1 MTSDE
6 SPITNNQSRPFW
18 LLLMAIAAYIAF
30 FGWLAV
36 RQHAAFE
43 TGALDLGN
51 YNQAMWNAAN
61 GRGLALTTMPN
72 FSLNRM
78 GLHVE
83 PILFLLVP
91 LYWLFPSAVMLLWAQ
106 TVALGLA
113 ALPLFL
119 ISRRWLKSEWVALAL
134 AVAYLLLPS
143 TEAVNLFDFHAVSLA
158 PLFMLWALYFL
169 DKVAGMS
176 SVALRS
182 PRIPYSGS
190 RITQHTTR
198 RTPHIR
204 SIIAA
209 FLFLI
214 LAMSTKEDISLHVF
228 MVGVYLMVIRRK
240 WALGG
245 GIAALGIVWAGV
257 AFGVVIPAFRVGG
270 QQSAYVGF
278 FPALGN
284 TPLEIALSPITR
296 PALVWR
302 LISRPESLRALAMIT
317 LPFGFL
323 NVVGLP
329 VFALTAPTLAI
340 TLLSNNPLQQQYE
353 TWHYTAPMLPF
364 ISLAAADGIRRV
376 ANYGFQMPNGARRV
390 VRRLG
395 IFLLVVSL
403 GYHFLRGY
411 SPLAKPF
418 YLPEVTAHHRA
429 GDAFA
434 AQIPPDAPVVAQ
446 AELEPRV
453 SQRRQVSIWKGE
465 MPTDNELLWLDVA
478 HPKFA
483 NREGAQANLLSALV
497 LDESLGIVA
506 AGDGYLLLR
515 RGAPR
520 EMPPEFY
527 NFLYA
532 AESRWQ
538 PAAEIA
544 RFGDELALV
553 GVVPHT
559 NRDTEPQ
566 VTLYFRVLRQP
577 SADYFLRLYLLKDD
591 DTPEGA
597 TLLQQPAL
605 IWLPTSK
612 WEMGKIV
619 RVRFNTLSWWTGD
632 GQHDRFGFAVA
643 VARMGDDPQT
653 DPWDELLRLPVGGA
667 GVLPGNLVRVQRFY
681 RLAGM
686 VYAE

>member
-1 MTSDE
+1 MTNDE
-6 SPITNNQSRPFW
+6 SPISNNQSHVSRITHAIY
-18 LLLMAIAAYIAF
+18 LLIIAITLYVAV

-36 RQHAAFE
+36 RRHAAFE

-51 YNQAMWNAAN
+51 YNQAMWNAAH

-91 LYWLFPSAVMLLWAQ
+91 LYWLFPSAVMLLWVQ
-106 TVALGLA
+106 TLALGLA

-119 ISRRWLKSEWVALAL
+119 ISRRWLKSEWAALAVS
-134 AVAYLLLPS
+134 VAYLLLPS

-169 DKVAGMS
+169 DKAVGMS
-176 SVALRS
+176 SITNHQS
-182 PRIPYSGS
+182 P
-190 RITQHTTR
+190 ITR
-198 RTPHIR
+198 HIR
-204 SIIAA
+204 DIAVA
-209 FLFLI
+209 ILFLI

-240 WALGG
+240 WTLGG

-257 AFGVVIPAFRVGG
+257 AFGMVIPAFRVGG

-278 FPALGN
+278 FPALGS

-296 PALVWR
+296 SALVWG
-302 LISRPESLRALAMIT
+302 LVTRPESLRALMMIT

-364 ISLAAADGIRRV
+364 ISLAAADGLRRIQNV
-376 ANYGFQMPNGARRV
+376 KFKGQNSFYILSFAFFIAAVP
-390 VRRLG
+390 
-395 IFLLVVSL
+395 

-434 AQIPPDAPVVAQ
+434 ARIPPDAPVIAQ

-465 MPTDNELLWLDVA
+465 MPAGDEMLWLDVA
-478 HPKFA
+478 HPKFV
-483 NREGAQANLLSALV
+483 NREGAQTNLLSALV
-497 LDESLGIVA
+497 LDESLGIA
-506 AGDGYLLLR
+506 AADDGYLLLK

-527 NFLYA
+527 SFLYTEDA
-532 AESRWQ
+532 RWQ
-538 PAAEIA
+538 SAGEMA
-544 RFGDELALV
+544 RFGDELSLV

-577 SADYFLRLYLLKDD
+577 VADYFLRLYLLRDD

-597 TLLQQPAL
+597 TILPQPAP

-612 WEMGKIV
+612 WETGKIV
-619 RVRFNTLSWWTGD
+619 RVRFNTLPWWTGD
-632 GQHDRFGFAVA
+632 GEHNRFGFAVA
-643 VARMGDDPQT
+643 VARKGDNPQA
-653 DPWDELLRLPVGGA
+653 DPWDESLRLPVGGA
-667 GVLPGNLVRVQRFY
+667 GVLPGNLVRVQKFY